1 MVEARL
7 LRIKIK
13 DELQILIF
21 KKLINSSQKMSDSRF
36 SVTVYLLFDIF
47 DILGKDD
54 LLQEFA

>member
-1 MVEARL
+1 MEARL
-7 LRIKIK
+7 WRIKIK
-13 DELQILIF
+13 DELQILLF